1 MLSRW
6 VRNSLVGGVSLW
18 VASACGSSD
27 KPQGSEG
34 GACYGNGTCD
44 AGLLCSEGKTCVSSG
59 TGGGGNSGA
68 GGNGNPSGIDLEA
81 CYSCGD
87 EKCPN
92 ERQAC
97 DDAKGCS
104 VLLECTVQ
112 CASDP
117 NCASGCSVGE
127 LSDEERVAAVSALT
141 AYNLCAVPACVS
153 ECAPKIDTGVGGTS
167 GSGGAGSG
175 SGGDE
180 SGGGSGGSG
189 ATGSGG
195 KSSGGSSSG
204 GSSNPGSGG
213 SASTGVLI
221 FDGTGVGAGSE
232 DHGID
237 GGFYILEDSVK
248 EGVLVEDTLLHTD
261 FDAVDSDHEPSDFSE
276 SSAPCITGTLAMVT
290 DELGDSCERTSDY
303 CAWGDLW
310 GGGIG
315 LSLKIEDE
323 VAVAW
328 DATAAGVK
336 GFRFQVSGSVGS
348 VPVRFMVEDTAGN
361 QFCVN
366 KVAVGSAVSVPFTTL
381 KHNCW
386 DPGNVA
392 FDPSK
397 IKSIS
402 WQFVPDA
409 SKPYPIS
416 EFCVDNVYVLE

>member
-1 MLSRW
+1 
-6 VRNSLVGGVSLW
+6 VNPAGAIGGS
-18 VASACGSSD
+18 
-27 KPQGSEG
+27 
-34 GACYGNGTCD
+34 GNP
-44 AGLLCSEGKTCVSSG
+44 G
-59 TGGGGNSGA
+59 TGGS
-68 GGNGNPSGIDLEA
+68 GNPGGIDLEA
-81 CYSCGD
+81 CYACGD
-87 EKCPN
+87 EKCPS

-97 DDAKGCS
+97 KDAKGCEA
-104 VLLECTVQ
+104 LLDCTVRCGTDVS
-112 CASDP
+112 CASK
-117 NCASGCSVGE
+117 CSVSDLTGE
-127 LSDEERVAAVSALT
+127 EQQAAGLAVGM
-141 AYNLCAVPACVS
+141 YNLCTTTSCTS
-153 ECAPKIDTGVGGTS
+153 ECAPKIDIGVGGAP
-167 GSGGAGSG
+167 GSGGDGSG
-175 SGGDE
+175 SGGQDN
-180 SGGGSGGSG
+180 GGGAGGRG

-290 DELGDSCERTSDY
+290 DELGDSCQLTSDY